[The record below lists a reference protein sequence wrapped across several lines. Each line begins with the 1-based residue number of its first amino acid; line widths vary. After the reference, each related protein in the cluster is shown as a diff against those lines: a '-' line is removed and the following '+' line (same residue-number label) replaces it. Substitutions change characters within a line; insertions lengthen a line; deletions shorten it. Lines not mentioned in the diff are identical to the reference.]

1 MYSLNGQLINGNQ
14 AYQWLLASAKKENDS
29 FTLSSAFI
37 ISNVLEN
44 LAKSLSPSVKV
55 KVLARWQLNDLLAG
69 ASDLDS
75 YNVAKKYGWEFHI
88 SKNFHGKVY
97 SFSNEGV
104 IVGSANATNNGFGLS
119 LDSNSEV
126 CTVVKSSPEASL
138 FINGLFKNS
147 LLVTDEVFEKIKA
160 YYDDN
165 KVELVKKKSATWPEE
180 LDKLIYPVAPIGK
193 LLLSE
198 CFFSDGA
205 DIFSKNV
212 TSDESLHDCSLLS
225 ALPNVSESDYIAEQF
240 KSSKMYFW
248 LKKLLDDKKILY
260 YGAISDALHNDLL
273 QDPKIYRSE
282 VKNLLSNLISWIEI
296 LGPAITGIAV
306 DRPNYSQRL
315 SLVL

>member
-1 MYSLNGQLINGNQ
+1 MYNLNGQLINGNQ

-44 LAKSLSPSVKV
+44 LAKSLPSKVKV

-75 YNVAKKYGWEFHI
+75 YSIAKKYGWEFHI

-119 LDSNSEV
+119 SDSNSEV
-126 CTVVKSSPEASL
+126 CTIINASPEASL
-138 FINGLFKNS
+138 FIEGLFKYS
-147 LLVTDEVFEKIKA
+147 LIMTDEIFEKIKA
-160 YYDDN
+160 YYVEN
-165 KVELVKKKSATWPEE
+165 KAELEKNKSSCWPKDLER
-180 LDKLIYPVAPIGK
+180 LIYPIAPISR

-198 CFFSDGA
+198 CFFSDGI

-212 TSDESLHDCSLLS
+212 ITQESLHDCSLLS
-225 ALPNVSESDYIAEQF
+225 ALPNISESDYIAQQF
-240 KSSKMYFW
+240 RSSKMFTW
-248 LKKLLDDKKILY
+248 IKKILVEKKSIY
-260 YGAISDALHNDLL
+260 YGALSHELHNDLL
-273 QDPKIYRSE
+273 QDPKVYRSE
-282 VKNLLSNLISWIEI
+282 IKILLSNLISWVEI
-296 LGPAITGIAV
+296 IGPEITGIIV

-315 SLVL
+315 TLSI